1 MYLFDTNVAS
11 ALRFLD
17 RQPPALRAWAS
28 RVPFE
33 DCYLSV
39 ISRMEIEV
47 GALRLERRDPAS
59 AVRLRQWIERELEPT
74 FAGRILP
81 VDERVALVCAPFHV
95 PHPGPHPGPDPGP
108 ERDALIGA
116 TAIVHDL
123 TMVTRNT
130 RDFARCPVR
139 LVDPWQLG

>member
-1 MYLFDTNVAS
+1 MYLFDTNVVS

-28 RVPFE
+28 LIDFSVCF
-33 DCYLSV
+33 LSV

-47 GALRLERRDPAS
+47 AALRLERRDPTS
-59 AVRLRQWIERELEPT
+59 AFRLRQWIESEVEPT

-95 PHPGPHPGPDPGP
+95 PDPSP

-130 RDFARCPVR
+130 GDFARFPLR
-139 LVDPWQLG
+139 LVDPWQAA